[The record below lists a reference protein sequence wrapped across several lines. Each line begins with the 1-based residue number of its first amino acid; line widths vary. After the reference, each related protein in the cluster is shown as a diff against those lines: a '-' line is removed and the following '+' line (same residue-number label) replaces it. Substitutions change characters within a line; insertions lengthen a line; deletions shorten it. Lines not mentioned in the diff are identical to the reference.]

1 MSLYVAIKT
10 AFVDLADG
18 VRVKVIKNVTI
29 AREGHEILK
38 HAEGLFEKLHVHF
51 DVEKPTPPPPAPP
64 KKTAPP
70 APPKPAPDPE
80 PEKS

>member
-1 MSLYVAIKT
+1 MSLYVAVKT

-18 VRVKVIKNVTI
+18 VRVKVIKNVTV

-38 HAEGLFEKLHVHF
+38 RAEGLFERLHVHF
-51 DVEKPTPPPPAPP
+51 DVEKPPPAPP